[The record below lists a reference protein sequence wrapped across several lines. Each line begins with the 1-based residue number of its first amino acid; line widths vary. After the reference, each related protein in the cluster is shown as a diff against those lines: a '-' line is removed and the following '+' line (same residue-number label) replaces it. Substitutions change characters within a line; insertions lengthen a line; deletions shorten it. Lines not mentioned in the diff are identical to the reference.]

1 MKELRI
7 LRTQNP
13 EFPGLYPESPD
24 PKQAPMISLWP
35 KHSQLLTYHPP
46 PPAHTAQNI
55 CHLGPDTLSMP
66 SLSLPADSPRASPSA
81 LARPSAVSPA
91 GRRLV
96 PRRRPAISPPTASA
110 RTPGARCPGAHAR
123 RPRRA
128 GGSRRA
134 AQGRTST
141 CAEQLSKKARSQP
154 VNQGAPRFRGGRR
167 QRRAH

>member
-7 LRTQNP
+7 LRTQNS

-55 CHLGPDTLSMP
+55 CHLAPASLSMP
-66 SLSLPADSPRASPSA
+66 SLSLPADSPRTSPSA
-81 LARPSAVSPA
+81 LAHPSAVSPA

-110 RTPGARCPGAHAR
+110 QTPGARCPGAHAR

-134 AQGRTST
+134 AG
-141 CAEQLSKKARSQP
+141 ARLRWP
-154 VNQGAPRFRGGRR
+154 ATHGAPTQRCVGPPRGA
-167 QRRAH
+167 QALAQSN